1 MNSIQK
7 KRSIWVYTIIPTLLV
22 LLITA
27 IHGVDELFD
36 LRLNQYGLLPREPK
50 QWYGIFTF
58 FFLHGSWE
66 HLANNAAALFVLLSL
81 LRYYFPVLFLRT
93 LLLSIVAPA
102 ILTFFIARDN
112 IHIGASG
119 GIYFLVVFL
128 FVSSVFRTNRYFLA
142 LSLLLVF
149 LYGGLWWW
157 VFPIESG
164 VSYEGHLSGAIAG
177 FIAALYFRKAPFNPE
192 VEEPKPR
199 FEQEEEEEDKPD
211 IIGDQWKTNYQ
222 IPVRYIYVDE
232 ENSQSSSND
241 GPSHDGD
248 ESGISPDKKL

>member
-1 MNSIQK
+1 MNSVQK
-7 KRSIWVYTIIPTLLV
+7 KRSIWVYTILPAIVVLV
-22 LLITA
+22 LAA
-27 IHGVDELFD
+27 IHGIDELFE
-36 LRLNQYGLLPREPK
+36 LHLNQYGLMPRVVS

-58 FFLHGSWE
+58 FFLHGDWE
-66 HLANNAAALFVLLSL
+66 HLANNAMALFVLLSL
-81 LRYYFPVLFLRT
+81 LRYYFPVLFLRG
-93 LLLSIVAPA
+93 LLLSIIAPA
-102 ILTFFIARDN
+102 IVTFIIAREN

-157 VFPIESG
+157 VFPIETG
-164 VSYEGHLSGAIAG
+164 VSYEGHLAGAITG
-177 FIAALYFRKAPFNPE
+177 FLSALYFKKAPFNPE

-199 FEQEEEEEDKPD
+199 FELEEEEEKPD

-222 IPVRYIYVDE
+222 IPVRYIYVDNE
-232 ENSQSSSND
+232 ETKSSTD
-241 GPSHDGD
+241 DPSANDGD
-248 ESGISPDKKL
+248 ESRVSPN